1 MLIVESIAVAT
12 FLMIGVFGATLAVSH
27 CANRG
32 PMARTPTRTV
42 NLKRTT
48 ESEERDLSLIKMKR
62 V

>member
-1 MLIVESIAVAT
+1 MLVVESIALAI
-12 FLMIGVFGATLAVSH
+12 FMMIGVFGATLAVSH

-48 ESEERDLSLIKMKR
+48 ENEERDSSFK
-62 V
+62 